1 MEKGLTYTYQA
12 DEWENSWSDGSTKQT
27 RGEWLLNKYRRY
39 NIGETAPQRE
49 QTYTYPSFEDNDEK
63 IYDFVEEKRTEFYE
77 AWYEYI
83 KDFEWLFFNTINK
96 YK

>member
-1 MEKGLTYTYQA
+1 M
-12 DEWENSWSDGSTKQT
+12 
-27 RGEWLLNKYRRY
+27 LNKYRRY

-49 QTYTYPSFEDNDEK
+49 QTYTYPSFEDSDEK

-83 KDFEWLFFNTINK
+83 KDFE
-96 YK
+96 